1 MTLLVTGEA
10 PYTDYYVW
18 ADASGWDGD
27 TPLPPNNWLS
37 KVRTSAWEWSRER
50 GQFYYHQYQAAQPD
64 LNYRNRLEARSK
76 EIRQTYQVS
85 TFTFQFGY

>member
-1 MTLLVTGEA
+1 MTSLVTGEA

-37 KVRTSAWEWSRER
+37 KVRTSAWGWRRER
-50 GQFYYHQYQAAQPD
+50 EQFYCRPYQAAHQA
-64 LNYRNRLEARSK
+64 LNNRNRPDADCL
-76 EIRQTYQVS
+76 TH
-85 TFTFQFGY
+85 